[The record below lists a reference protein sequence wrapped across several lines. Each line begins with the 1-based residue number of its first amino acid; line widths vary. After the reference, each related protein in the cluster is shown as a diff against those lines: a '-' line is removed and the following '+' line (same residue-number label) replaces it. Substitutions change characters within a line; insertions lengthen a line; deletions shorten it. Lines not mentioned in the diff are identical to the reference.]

1 MASVEAR
8 YAAIAP
14 HLNERQRRLWV
25 GAEAKVLGRGGI
37 ALVSR
42 ATGVSRPTIYKALA
56 EIDAPP
62 VTAGRVR
69 QPGAG
74 RKRITETD
82 PDLAAALDALVDP
95 DSRGDPES
103 PLRWTCKSTG
113 QLALALTRG
122 GHPVSSVT
130 VAILLREAGYSLQAN
145 AKTTEGGQ
153 HPDRDAQFRYLN
165 EQAREFRD
173 AGLPVVSVDAKKKEL
188 IGEFK
193 NVGREWE
200 PKGEPVPVNVHDF
213 MVPELGKAIPYGVYD
228 TERNVAWVSVGQDHD
243 TANFAVETL
252 RRWWAGDGATAY
264 SGADQLMISCDCGG
278 SNGYRVRAW
287 KHQLSRFA
295 AESGLAITVCHLP
308 PGTSKWNKIEH
319 RLFSHISMNWRGR
332 PLTSHEVVV
341 NLIAATTTRTGLK
354 VHAELDSRNY
364 PKGLAV
370 TDNEMSGIDLRPHA
384 FHGEWNYTIMPKA
397 SPRRAKHL

>member
-14 HLNERQRRLWV
+14 HLYERQRRLWV

-62 VTAGRVR
+62 VADGRVR

-95 DSRGDPES
+95 DSRGAPES

-122 GHPVSSVT
+122 RHPVSSVP
-130 VAILLREAGYSLQAN
+130 VAILLREAGYRLQAN
-145 AKTTEGGQ
+145 AKTTEGAQ

-173 AGLPVVSVDAKKKEL
+173 GGLPVGSVDAKK
-188 IGEFK
+188 
-193 NVGREWE
+193 R
-200 PKGEPVPVNVHDF
+200 
-213 MVPELGKAIPYGVYD
+213 
-228 TERNVAWVSVGQDHD
+228 
-243 TANFAVETL
+243 
-252 RRWWAGDGATAY
+252 
-264 SGADQLMISCDCGG
+264 
-278 SNGYRVRAW
+278 
-287 KHQLSRFA
+287 
-295 AESGLAITVCHLP
+295 
-308 PGTSKWNKIEH
+308 
-319 RLFSHISMNWRGR
+319 
-332 PLTSHEVVV
+332 
-341 NLIAATTTRTGLK
+341 
-354 VHAELDSRNY
+354 
-364 PKGLAV
+364 
-370 TDNEMSGIDLRPHA
+370 
-384 FHGEWNYTIMPKA
+384 
-397 SPRRAKHL
+397 